1 MNATTA
7 RPGAGS
13 NGPLVILTCSAIAMS
28 LPGAVLAG
36 PPGLL
41 VAVLIA
47 LATLWCWT
55 RTRPTPPPTRLGRRG
70 AAWVQATAIAEGVVT
85 TTSFIPLMMTGHIRW
100 WLPLVLCSVSVH
112 LTTFLV
118 WARRRADLLLV
129 PVSWAAVG
137 LSAALTAVARR
148 LGRGRLGDGRRGP
161 RLRPRPGDARRKRP
175 VRARQDGTGPH
186 GGEEVRV
193 SEQLIPLIIGL
204 ISRGNSR

>member
-1 MNATTA
+1 MNETTA
-7 RPGAGS
+7 RPSAASPGA
-13 NGPLVILTCSAIAMS
+13 LVILTCSAIAMS

-41 VAVLIA
+41 ATVLIA

-85 TTSFIPLMMTGHIRW
+85 TTGFIPLMMTGHIRW
-100 WLPLVLCSVSVH
+100 WLPLVLCSVSIH

-137 LSAALTAVARR
+137 LSAALTAQGQWRAGWVEGGWVMAVAV
-148 LGRGRLGDGRRGP
+148 LGYVLVLATPAGNVLCG
-161 RLRPRPGDARRKRP
+161 P
-175 VRARQDGTGPH
+175 VRMGRARTM
-186 GGEEVRV
+186 VRGSRT
-193 SEQLIPLIIGL
+193 SE
-204 ISRGNSR
+204 